1 MGISASLKKIWNTFK
16 YPSNIDQL
24 LINQGQLL
32 SIHHAKRQ
40 KIAHLAEVEWRV
52 FSQCGDDGIIDWLV
66 SRLPNL
72 PKTFVE
78 FGVENYRESNTR
90 FLLQYRNWRGLVMDG
105 SQKHIDDIQG
115 QKVSW
120 RYWLDAKRAFITREN
135 INDLLA
141 SAGFGGPIG
150 LLSVD
155 IDGND
160 YWVWERIEVADPQ
173 IVITEINA
181 VFGDL
186 QAISVPYDPGFVR
199 SQAHYS
205 HIYFGASLQAFI
217 HLGKQKGYTFLGTN
231 STGVNAYFIKNNL
244 AQGVLDGLE
253 EIKSF
258 PSLFSEERD
267 PKGNLIKSRG
277 KLRCK
282 SIEDMP
288 VITVLNNECVKI
300 KDLGALYSE
309 SWNV

>member
-1 MGISASLKKIWNTFK
+1 MRKMWSTFK

-32 SIHHAKRQ
+32 SLHHAKKQ

-72 PKTFVE
+72 PQTFIE

-90 FLLQYRNWRGLVMDG
+90 FLLQHRNWKGLVMDG
-105 SQKHIDDIQG
+105 SQKHIDDIHS

-120 RYWLDAKRAFITREN
+120 RYWLDAHRAFITREN
-135 INDLLA
+135 INDLLQ
-141 SAGFGGPIG
+141 SAGYTGEIG

-160 YWVWERIEVADPQ
+160 YWVWEQITVADPQ
-173 IVITEINA
+173 IVITEFNA

-186 QAISVPYDPGFVR
+186 EAISVPYDPAFVR

-217 HLGKQKGYTFLGTN
+217 HLGKEKGYTFLGTN
-231 STGVNAYFIKNNL
+231 STGVNAYFVKNRFAPL
-244 AQGVLDGLE
+244 LLDSME
-253 EIKSF
+253 EVKTF
-258 PSLFSEERD
+258 PSLFSEARNQD
-267 PKGNLIKSRG
+267 GILIKSRG
-277 KLRCK
+277 GARFKI
-282 SIEDMP
+282 IEDMP
-288 VITVLNNECVKI
+288 IIRVTTNERLSI
-300 KDLGALYSE
+300 KELGKLYSE
-309 SWNV
+309 AWDL